1 MSTLPGTTI
10 PGKTTIG
17 PEKIEIVS
25 DRIEKNRKPPLD
37 IVKKIIMKTLSEC
50 FYFKK
55 LEETDPVVFSSLKER
70 LKYFHPAFHST
81 TPEGLNSRLTFLQQC
96 LRPGDTIPIKG
107 LGTNSSLNFDARN
120 TSFGPPPICVLR
132 IGDFYHSKIVITN
145 MNISFENSTWDFN
158 PEGIGMQPMVADVTL
173 QINFIGGQGIKE
185 PVAKLQNAL
194 SSNFYANT
202 EIYDYRAESTVD
214 QKELIEFN
222 LDFLEKLYPKDTPN
236 SPTSEVS
243 PDSPINGN
251 YIGAIDGGK
260 LNYSNNI
267 KSLIDNTNNYFKI
280 FGQTYNELQKLFGP
294 ELLPL
299 FISPTYR
306 SINSVDAQNTTAA
319 TQISLLGRYKKGKD
333 FINLFENFKKG
344 FIDKVNSSDHNLIL
358 DLDMQPGST
367 KYVRSRK
374 IIDPLILTYVTE
386 FMGKIEENKNISAL
400 ENARDLL
407 IEDIDKL
414 NFIMLTNGIDAKIET
429 NTVTAQSLT
438 NFQNTDFYEKY
449 SDAFTLISTK
459 HGIFTSELDSTFD
472 FTSSSISDEAYK
484 KVLSF
489 ILNDKIDAIK
499 TEYTNSPDDDLFNE
513 NTVNKIGR
521 RINKFIKN
529 NLSDS
534 KDKNFKYKEVKIKK
548 EIEPY
553 SFSAGTLT
561 SGQEEVIKKIHN
573 TKDFSTETRLNF
585 SKATK

>member
-1 MSTLPGTTI
+1 
-10 PGKTTIG
+10 
-17 PEKIEIVS
+17 
-25 DRIEKNRKPPLD
+25 
-37 IVKKIIMKTLSEC
+37 
-50 FYFKK
+50 
-55 LEETDPVVFSSLKER
+55 
-70 LKYFHPAFHST
+70 
-81 TPEGLNSRLTFLQQC
+81 
-96 LRPGDTIPIKG
+96 
-107 LGTNSSLNFDARN
+107 
-120 TSFGPPPICVLR
+120 
-132 IGDFYHSKIVITN
+132 
-145 MNISFENSTWDFN
+145 
-158 PEGIGMQPMVADVTL
+158 
-173 QINFIGGQGIKE
+173 
-185 PVAKLQNAL
+185 
-194 SSNFYANT
+194 
-202 EIYDYRAESTVD
+202 
-214 QKELIEFN
+214 
-222 LDFLEKLYPKDTPN
+222 
-236 SPTSEVS
+236 
-243 PDSPINGN
+243 
-251 YIGAIDGGK
+251 
-260 LNYSNNI
+260 
-267 KSLIDNTNNYFKI
+267 LIDNTNNYFKI